1 MESPIV
7 PKIRGQDLWSSGGR
21 SGRTP
26 ETSRTMPSAKLLFEI
41 VAGRLQVRLALHG
54 AQLVDVRYHNWL
66 QVSHNGTEKTV
77 PRKKNAA
84 EITMSTLLSLQRMIP
99 NQQFNT
105 PLRSAT
111 ICHPIP
117 TVLLNFKSF
126 SRKEKQLPC
135 TRPHLGDGTG
145 VKEMTMEMKSH
156 T

>member
-41 VAGRLQVRLALHG
+41 VAGRLQVRLRAFHG
-54 AQLVDVRYHNWL
+54 AQDVDVRYHNWL
-66 QVSHNGTEKTV
+66 NQVSHNGTEKT
-77 PRKKNAA
+77 

-126 SRKEKQLPC
+126 GRKEKQLPC

-145 VKEMTMEMKSH
+145 VKEMTMEMTSH